1 MSLLE
6 SPMVRAYWGGS
17 DGLHGVGG
25 TLIEEFVLVQPSS
38 TSAIRRAD
46 AVILVDGERRI
57 ASWRE
62 MLSPEGRD
70 VIVVQAKAHR
80 LGMYLMGQAVFSG
93 ILVRRFNPR
102 SVKVVALC
110 TQDDSVL
117 HPLLDAHP
125 DVEVVVMPVGSG

>member
-6 SPMVRAYWGGS
+6 TPMVRAYWGGP
-17 DGLHGVGG
+17 DGQQGVGG
-25 TLIEEFVLVQPSS
+25 TLIEEFVLVPPSP

-46 AVILVDGERRI
+46 AVIILDGERRI

-62 MLSPEGRD
+62 RLSPEGHD

-117 HPLLDAHP
+117 RPLLDAHP
-125 DVEVVVMPVGSG
+125 EVNVVVMP